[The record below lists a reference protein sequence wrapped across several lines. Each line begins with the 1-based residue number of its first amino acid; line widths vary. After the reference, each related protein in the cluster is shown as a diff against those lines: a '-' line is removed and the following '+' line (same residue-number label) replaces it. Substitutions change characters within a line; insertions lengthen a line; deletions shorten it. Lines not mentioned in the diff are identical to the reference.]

1 MNLQEGFSKIENS
14 EEFKEFKAKTPELIL
29 TSVFLNKE
37 NWEYNY
43 FTKNKMVTF
52 LEQNNIIKTEESDIY
67 EKQEIEE
74 LEIKNI
80 KIKFEEAKEL
90 AKKLMNDEKITK
102 EIIILQQK
110 EVPYWNIT
118 YITSGLNVFN
128 IKLNAIDGNIIEQKF
143 ENIMNFKGK

>member
-52 LEQNNIIKTEESDIY
+52 LEQNNIIKTEESVI
-67 EKQEIEE
+67 
-74 LEIKNI
+74 
-80 KIKFEEAKEL
+80 
-90 AKKLMNDEKITK
+90 
-102 EIIILQQK
+102 
-110 EVPYWNIT
+110 
-118 YITSGLNVFN
+118 
-128 IKLNAIDGNIIEQKF
+128 
-143 ENIMNFKGK
+143 

>member
-14 EEFKEFKAKTPELIL
+14 EEFKEFKSKNSELML

-52 LEQNNIIKTEESDIY
+52 LEKNNIIKTEESDIY

-74 LEIKNI
+74 LKIKEI
-80 KIKFEEAKEL
+80 KIKL
-90 AKKLMNDEKITK
+90 G
-102 EIIILQQK
+102 
-110 EVPYWNIT
+110 
-118 YITSGLNVFN
+118 TS
-128 IKLNAIDGNIIEQKF
+128 
-143 ENIMNFKGK
+143 